1 MSGDATKGQNGR
13 PSGRAELVQRI
24 TVLLGEIEAL
34 GQRADDVPSPLL
46 SEMRSI
52 LEKARR
58 VLEACTSRAKPAA
71 AGTDGEGDPQPDVD
85 REILERMYRALGT
98 SRTPKR

>member
-1 MSGDATKGQNGR
+1 MSGDATKGQSGS

-34 GQRADDVPSPLL
+34 GQRAGDMPSPLL
-46 SEMRSI
+46 VEMRAI

-58 VLEACTSRAKPAA
+58 VLETGTSKNAA
-71 AGTDGEGDPQPDVD
+71 AGDGDPQPDVD

>member
-1 MSGDATKGQNGR
+1 MSGGALGGRSGGQ
-13 PSGRAELVQRI
+13 SGRAELVQRI

-46 SEMRSI
+46 TEMQAI

-58 VLEACTSRAKPAA
+58 VLEACTSRRAA
-71 AGTDGEGDPQPDVD
+71 TADEGDPQPNIDQ
-85 REILERMYRALGT
+85 EILERMYRALGAG
-98 SRTPKR
+98 RAAKR

>member
-1 MSGDATKGQNGR
+1 MSGGAPGGRSSGQ
-13 PSGRAELVQRI
+13 SGRAELVQRI

-46 SEMRSI
+46 SEMHAI

-58 VLEACTSRAKPAA
+58 ILEAGKQRSKP
-71 AGTDGEGDPQPDVD
+71 DSEGAPQPDVD

-98 SRTPKR
+98 SRSSNR

>member
-1 MSGDATKGQNGR
+1 MSGDAPEGRSKGQ
-13 PSGRAELVQRI
+13 SGRAELVQRI

-34 GQRADDVPSPLL
+34 GQRADDVPSPILT
-46 SEMRSI
+46 EMRAI

-58 VLEACTSRAKPAA
+58 VLEACTGRPKTAA
-71 AGTDGEGDPQPDVD
+71 DADGDPQPDVD
-85 REILERMYRALGT
+85 QEILERMYRALGT

>member
-1 MSGDATKGQNGR
+1 MSGGAPEGR
-13 PSGRAELVQRI
+13 SGGRSGRAELVQRI

-34 GQRADDVPSPLL
+34 GQQADDVPSPLL
-46 SEMRSI
+46 SEMRAI

-58 VLEACTSRAKPAA
+58 VLEACTSKSTTA
-71 AGTDGEGDPQPDVD
+71 AGDGDPQPDVD

-98 SRTPKR
+98 GRSPKR

>member
-1 MSGDATKGQNGR
+1 MSGVGKGQSGR
-13 PSGRAELVQRI
+13 LSGRAELVQRI

-46 SEMRSI
+46 SEMRAI

-58 VLEACTSRAKPAA
+58 VLENCTRPKPREA
-71 AGTDGEGDPQPDVD
+71 EGDPQPDVD

-98 SRTPKR
+98 SRPTKR

>member
-1 MSGDATKGQNGR
+1 MSGDATKGQSGR

-34 GQRADDVPSPLL
+34 GQQAGDLPSPLL
-46 SEMRSI
+46 IEMRAI

-58 VLEACTSRAKPAA
+58 VLEACTRRSRRDA
-71 AGTDGEGDPQPDVD
+71 DDGDPQPDVD

-98 SRTPKR
+98 GRAPQR

>member
-1 MSGDATKGQNGR
+1 MSGDATEGQSGR
-13 PSGRAELVQRI
+13 QSGRAELVQRI

-34 GQRADDVPSPLL
+34 GQRADDVPPPILI
-46 SEMRSI
+46 EMRAI

-58 VLEACTSRAKPAA
+58 VLEACTGRPKTAA
-71 AGTDGEGDPQPDVD
+71 ADGEGDPQPDID
-85 REILERMYRALGT
+85 DEILERMYRALGT

>member
-13 PSGRAELVQRI
+13 QSGRAELVQRI

-34 GQRADDVPSPLL
+34 GQRTADVPAPILT
-46 SEMRSI
+46 EMRAI

-58 VLEACTSRAKPAA
+58 VLEACTHRPKGAA
-71 AGTDGEGDPQPDVD
+71 ASEGDPQPDVD
-85 REILERMYRALGT
+85 SEILERMYRALGT
-98 SRTPKR
+98 SRATKR